1 MKYILSGGGT
11 GGHIYPALAIGEE
24 IKKQDKEAKILYVGK
39 KNSLE
44 EELAKKYGFDFQGID
59 VSGLP
64 RKKINKDTVITFFN
78 LMKGLKECTKIL
90 DNFKPDIVIGTGGYV
105 CAPIVFKAQQKK
117 IKTAIQEQN
126 AYPGKTNKILAKKA
140 DYVFINFMEAKKYLN
155 NDNIIFTGNPIREVF
170 SHLDRQK
177 SRDALKIKK
186 DEKFVFSF
194 GGSGGQEST
203 NDAILEILN
212 KKEKLP
218 FKLTHVTGRDHY
230 DYFMG
235 KLGEVPENVEILDY
249 THKVYDYLS
258 SADLVIASSSAMTL
272 AEISAIGIASILI
285 PKAYT
290 AGNHQYYNAM
300 SYSNMGASSVIEEEN
315 LNGDTLLDGIEKI
328 LNKDE
333 DRKLMADNSKK
344 LASPDAVSKIV
355 EILLKWFYE
364 KDGKEKKKKEKK
376 RKKK

>member
-39 KNSLE
+39 KDSLE

-59 VSGLP
+59 ISGLP

-126 AYPGKTNKILAKKA
+126 AYPGKTNKVLAKKA

-177 SRDALKIKK
+177 SRDALNIKI

-212 KKEKLP
+212 KNEKLP

-355 EILLKWFYE
+355 EILLK
-364 KDGKEKKKKEKK
+364 
-376 RKKK
+376 

>member
-39 KNSLE
+39 KDSLE

-59 VSGLP
+59 ISGLP

-126 AYPGKTNKILAKKA
+126 AYPGKTNKVLAKKA

-177 SRDALKIKK
+177 SRDALNIKI

-212 KKEKLP
+212 KNEKLP

-364 KDGKEKKKKEKK
+364 KDGKEKKKTE
-376 RKKK
+376 

>member
-39 KNSLE
+39 RNSLE
-44 EELAKKYGFDFQGID
+44 EELAKKYNFEFQGID
-59 VSGLP
+59 ISGLP
-64 RKKINKDTVITFFN
+64 RKKLNKDTVITFYN
-78 LMKGLKECTKIL
+78 LMKGLRQCTKIL
-90 DNFKPDIVIGTGGYV
+90 NEFKPDIVIGTGGYV
-105 CAPIVFKAQQKK
+105 CAPIVFKAQQKN

-155 NDNIIFTGNPIREVF
+155 NENIIFTGNPIREVF
-170 SHLDRQK
+170 SHLDRKK
-177 SRDALKIKK
+177 SREALKIK
-186 DEKFVFSF
+186 DNEKFVFSF

-203 NDAILEILN
+203 NNAILEILK

-218 FKLTHVTGRDHY
+218 FKLTHVTGREHY
-230 DYFMG
+230 DYFME
-235 KLGEVPENVEILDY
+235 KLKEVPENVEILDY
-249 THKVYDYLS
+249 THRVYDYLS

-272 AEISAIGIASILI
+272 AEISAIGIASVLI

-300 SYSNMGASSVIEEEN
+300 SYSNMGASAVIEEKN
-315 LNGDTLLDGIEKI
+315 LNGESLLS
-328 LNKDE
+328 KD
-333 DRKLMADNSKK
+333 
-344 LASPDAVSKIV
+344 SKIFPFL
-355 EILLKWFYE
+355 IQFSFFLFQFFHKITLKLYQLF
-364 KDGKEKKKKEKK
+364 
-376 RKKK
+376 

>member
-44 EELAKKYGFDFQGID
+44 EELAKKYNFDFEGID
-59 VSGLP
+59 ISGLP
-64 RKKINKDTVITFFN
+64 RKKLNKDTVITFYN
-78 LMKGLKECTKIL
+78 LMKGLKQCTKIL
-90 DNFKPDIVIGTGGYV
+90 DDFKPDIVIGTGGYV

-155 NDNIIFTGNPIREVF
+155 NENIIFTGNPIRDVF
-170 SHLDRQK
+170 SHLDRKK
-177 SRDALKIKK
+177 SRDELKIGD

-230 DYFMG
+230 DYFME
-235 KLGEVPENVEILDY
+235 KLGEVPEGVEILDY

-272 AEISAIGIASILI
+272 AEISALGIASILI

-315 LNGDTLLDGIEKI
+315 LKGESLLKAIEKI
-328 LNKDE
+328 LDNDE
-333 DRKLMADNSKK
+333 ERKLMAENSKK
-344 LASPDAVSKIV
+344 LASPDAVKKIV
-355 EILLKWFYE
+355 DIILKWFYE
-364 KDGKEKKKKEKK
+364 KVGKEKKKTE
-376 RKKK
+376 

>member
-39 KNSLE
+39 RNSLE
-44 EELAKKYGFDFQGID
+44 EELAKKYNFEFQGID
-59 VSGLP
+59 ISGLP
-64 RKKINKDTVITFFN
+64 RKKLNKDTVITFYN
-78 LMKGLKECTKIL
+78 LMKGLRQCTKIL
-90 DNFKPDIVIGTGGYV
+90 NEFKPDIVIGTGGYV
-105 CAPIVFKAQQKK
+105 CAPIVFKAQQKN

-155 NDNIIFTGNPIREVF
+155 NENIIFTGNPIREVF
-170 SHLDRQK
+170 SHLDRKK
-177 SRDALKIKK
+177 SREALKIK
-186 DEKFVFSF
+186 DNEKFVFSF

-203 NDAILEILN
+203 NNAILEILK

-218 FKLTHVTGRDHY
+218 FKLTHVTGREHY
-230 DYFMG
+230 DYFME
-235 KLGEVPENVEILDY
+235 KLKEVPENVEILDY
-249 THKVYDYLS
+249 THRVYDYLS

-272 AEISAIGIASILI
+272 AEISAIGIASVLI

-300 SYSNMGASSVIEEEN
+300 SYSNMGASAVIEEKD
-315 LNGDTLLDGIEKI
+315 LNGESLLREINKI
-328 LNKDE
+328 LDNE
-333 DRKLMADNSKK
+333 EERKLMADNSKK
-344 LASPDAVSKIV
+344 LASPEAVSKIV
-355 EILLKWFYE
+355 DIILKWFYE
-364 KDGKEKKKKEKK
+364 KNGKEKKKTE
-376 RKKK
+376 

>member
-59 VSGLP
+59 ISGLP

-105 CAPIVFKAQQKK
+105 CVPIVFKAQQKK

-126 AYPGKTNKILAKKA
+126 AYPGKTNKVLAKKA

-177 SRDALKIKK
+177 SRDALNIKI

-212 KKEKLP
+212 KNEKLP

-315 LNGDTLLDGIEKI
+315 LNGETLLDGIEKI

-355 EILLKWFYE
+355 EILLK
-364 KDGKEKKKKEKK
+364 
-376 RKKK
+376 